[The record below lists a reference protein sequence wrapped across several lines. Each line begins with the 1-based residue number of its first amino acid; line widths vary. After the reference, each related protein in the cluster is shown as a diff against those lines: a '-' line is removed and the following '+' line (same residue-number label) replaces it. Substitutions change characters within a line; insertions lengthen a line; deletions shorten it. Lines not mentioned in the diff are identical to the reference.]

1 VLILKKRL
9 FSVVYL
15 KKTFYEFINFGL
27 KNNFIYEFI

>member
-15 KKTFYEFINFGL
+15 KKTFYEFINFSFE
-27 KNNFIYEFI
+27 KTV

>member
-15 KKTFYEFINFGL
+15 KKTFYEFIKFDREINEG
-27 KNNFIYEFI
+27 